1 MDDIIDAIA
10 TDASPSEI
18 ADSLKDVIFQKG
30 AERVEALRPE
40 ASASVFDVP
49 ETEIEDESEVDTEP
63 QEEE

>member
-10 TDASPSEI
+10 TDASPTEI
-18 ADSLKDVIFQKG
+18 ADSLKDVIFQKA

-40 ASASVFDVP
+40 ASASVFDAP

>member
-18 ADSLKDVIFQKG
+18 ADSLKDVIYQKA
-30 AERVEALRPE
+30 AERVEGLRPN
-40 ASASVFDVP
+40 ASASIFA
-49 ETEIEDESEVDTEP
+49 EIENEVDTEP

>member
-18 ADSLKDVIFQKG
+18 ADSLKDVIFQKA
-30 AERVEALRPE
+30 AERVEGLRPAAT
-40 ASASVFDVP
+40 ASIFDTEEP
-49 ETEIEDESEVDTEP
+49 EIEDEIEVDTEP

>member
-18 ADSLKDVIFQKG
+18 ADSLKDVIFQKA
-30 AERVEALRPE
+30 AERVEGLRPSAT
-40 ASASVFDVP
+40 ASIFDTEEP
-49 ETEIEDESEVDTEP
+49 EIEDEIEVDTEP

>member
-18 ADSLKDVIFQKG
+18 ADSLKDVIYQKA
-30 AERVEALRPE
+30 AERVEGLRPD
-40 ASASVFDVP
+40 ASASIFA
-49 ETEIEDESEVDTEP
+49 EIEDEVDTEP

>member
-18 ADSLKDVIFQKG
+18 ADSLKDVIYQKA
-30 AERVEALRPE
+30 AERVEGLRPN
-40 ASASVFDVP
+40 ASASIFAEV
-49 ETEIEDESEVDTEP
+49 ENEVDTEP

>member
-18 ADSLKDVIFQKG
+18 ADSLKDVIFQKA
-30 AERVEALRPE
+30 AERVEGLRPAAT
-40 ASASVFDVP
+40 ASIFDVEEP
-49 ETEIEDESEVDTEP
+49 EIEDEIEVDTEP